1 VKPFRLTLFRTLTY
15 SPYRNQGLASKLMHH
30 LLNTASQTLLQPVP
44 EPSTSASSSTPAPT
58 ESKST
63 SAPSTSAPPPLSKK
77 ALKKAAQKGKS
88 ALPPPVPTVKKDEA
102 EEVDPVDDEKER
114 KKKER
119 AEQEA
124 KRSRRRIEKVSLH
137 VQVGNEDAKKFWEK
151 FGFTVVV
158 SHNLA
163 LH

>member
-1 VKPFRLTLFRTLTY
+1 
-15 SPYRNQGLASKLMHH
+15 MHH

-44 EPSTSASSSTPAPT
+44 EPSTSAS
-58 ESKST
+58 T
-63 SAPSTSAPPPLSKK
+63 SAPAFTDSKPTPTPAAAPPPLSKK

-102 EEVDPVDDEKER
+102 EEVDPVEDEKER

-151 FGFTVVV
+151 FGFSVVV
-158 SHNLA
+158 SQA
-163 LH
+163 LSTGPSCSVH